1 MLERLVAFALS
12 QRLFVALGVLLL
24 IGAGLVVLPSL
35 PIDAFPDVSPVQ
47 VKVIM
52 KAPGLTPEE
61 VEQRVTVPIE
71 LELLGLPNKKI
82 LRSTTKYALADVT
95 VDFED
100 GTDIYWARNQVSE
113 RLANI
118 NRDLPEGVTGGLAPI
133 TSPLG
138 EMFMFTIESADLSL
152 AERRSLLD
160 WVIRPALRTVPGVA
174 DVNALGGYVRAF
186 EIVPLSDALAA
197 RGISYEMFRRA
208 IETNSRNDGAG
219 RVNQGEDSALV
230 RIEGSI
236 RTIDDIRQIVV
247 DTKDGVPIRVKDI
260 ARVQLGALT
269 RYGAVT
275 ADGHGQTVEGLVLG
289 LRGANARQLV
299 ADVQARLDEIKQ
311 SLPQSVSIQV
321 FYDRGRLVDR
331 AVGTVIR
338 ALGEATVL
346 VVVLLLLFLGN
357 WRASLVIALSLPLAI
372 VIALIV
378 MRIVGMS
385 ANLMSLGG
393 LAIAIGMLIDALVVV
408 VENVVGNLSKE
419 PQGKAAPLVH
429 IIYRSVCE
437 VLQPV
442 ASGVLI
448 IMIVFVPLLT
458 LQGLEG
464 KLFIPV
470 ALAIIFALGGS
481 LLLAL
486 TVIPVATSFLLKST
500 SHHEPWLIRI
510 ASRLY
515 APALAWALNNER
527 KVIIAALAALVAA
540 GYAYTQL
547 GKTFMPTMDEGDII
561 VSVEALPS
569 INLDEMIA
577 INARLQAA
585 VLAKVPDIK
594 SIVARTGSDELG
606 LDPMGPNQTDTFL
619 VLKPAQERKTVDK
632 SALIEELRQVLG
644 NFPGLSLSFTQPIDM
659 RVQEMISGVRGDV
672 AVKIFGPDIAK
683 LNEIASKLSAVLSS
697 IDGAEDVYTTLNEG
711 AQYYTVA
718 VNRMEAGRIGL
729 TVDAISNSLRTQIE
743 GRTIGTVLE
752 EGRRTPILVRGS
764 ETTREAPTL
773 LASLPLTLA
782 SGQHVA
788 LSQVARIHRVD
799 GPVVVNRENGN
810 RMSVV
815 RTNVR
820 GRDMVGFVEAARQKV
835 AAELP
840 LPEGY
845 RLTWGGQFENQQRAA
860 ARLSIVV
867 PVAIGL
873 IFVLLFTTFGSIRQ
887 ALLVLVNIPFAVIG
901 GVFALVLTGEYLSV
915 PASVGFIAL
924 LGIAVLNGVV
934 LVSYF
939 NLLRAHGVAEGRIV
953 VDGAMRRLRPVLMTA
968 SITALGLIPLLFATG
983 PGSEIQRPLAI
994 VVIGGLLSSTALTLI
1009 LLPIL
1014 YRRFGGIAKGAK

>member
-1 MLERLVAFALS
+1 MLQRLVAFALS
-12 QRLFVALGVLLL
+12 QRLFVVLSVLLL
-24 IGAGLVVLPSL
+24 IGAGAVFLPSL

-61 VEQRVTVPIE
+61 VEQRITVPIE

-82 LRSTTKYALADVT
+82 LRSTTKYALADIT

-113 RLANI
+113 RLSNI
-118 NRDLPEGVTGGLAPI
+118 SRDFPDGVSGGLAPI

-138 EMFMFTIESADLSL
+138 EMFMFTIDSPELSL
-152 AERRSLLD
+152 AERRTLLD

-186 EIVPLSDALAA
+186 EIVPRNDALAA
-197 RGISYEMFRRA
+197 RGISSDLFRRA
-208 IETNSRNDGAG
+208 IEANSRNDGAG

-230 RIEGSI
+230 RVEGSI
-236 RTIDDIRQIVV
+236 RGVDDIRSIVV
-247 DTKDGVPIRVKDI
+247 DTRDGIPIRVSDVAHVRI
-260 ARVQLGALT
+260 GALT

-275 ADGHGQTVEGLVLG
+275 ADGRGETVEGLVLG
-289 LRGANARQLV
+289 LRGANAGQLV
-299 ADVQARLDEIKQ
+299 RDVRARLAELQ
-311 SLPQSVSIQV
+311 PSLPKSVSLNV
-321 FYDRGRLVDR
+321 FYDRSHLVNR
-331 AVGTVIR
+331 AVGTVVR

-346 VVVLLLLFLGN
+346 VIVLLLLFLGN

-378 MRIVGMS
+378 MRAVGMS

-408 VENVVGNLSKE
+408 VENIVGNL
-419 PQGKAAPLVH
+419 GKHDPGRATPLIH
-429 IIYRSVCE
+429 IVFRSVCE

-448 IMIVFVPLLT
+448 IIIVFVPLLT

-470 ALAIIFALGGS
+470 ALAIIFALAGS

-486 TVIPVATSFLLKST
+486 TVVPVATSFMLKSA
-500 SHHEPWLIRI
+500 SHGDPLLIR
-510 ASRLY
+510 AAQRVY
-515 APALAWALNNER
+515 APALDWALNNER
-527 KVIIAALAALVAA
+527 KVIAAALIGLIAA
-540 GYAYTQL
+540 GFAYTKL
-547 GKTFMPTMDEGDII
+547 GKTFMPTMDEGDVI
-561 VSVEALPS
+561 VSVETLPS
-569 INLDEMIA
+569 VNLDESLA
-577 INARLQAA
+577 INARLQSA
-585 VLAKVPDIK
+585 LLKVPDVAGI
-594 SIVARTGSDELG
+594 IARTGSDELG

-619 VLKPAQERKTVDK
+619 VLKPAAERQTTDREAMLQK
-632 SALIEELRQVLG
+632 LREVLAG
-644 NFPGLSLSFTQPIDM
+644 FPGISLSFTQPIDM

-672 AVKIFGPDIAK
+672 AVKIFGPDIAR
-683 LNEIASKLSAVLSS
+683 LNEIAAKLSSILSG

-718 VNRMEAGRIGL
+718 VNRMETGRLGI
-729 TVDAISNSLRTQIE
+729 TVDSIANSLRTQIE
-743 GRTIGTVLE
+743 GRTIGTALE

-773 LASLPLTLA
+773 LASLPLTLS

-788 LSQVARIHRVD
+788 LSQVARIQRVD
-799 GPVVVNRENGN
+799 GPVKIDRENGN

-815 RTNVR
+815 RANVR
-820 GRDMVGFVEAARQKV
+820 GRDMVGFVQAAQQKV

-840 LPEGY
+840 LPDGY

-860 ARLSIVV
+860 ARLSVVV

-873 IFVLLFTTFGSIRQ
+873 IFVLLFTTFGSVRH
-887 ALLVLVNIPFAVIG
+887 ALLVLVNIPFALIG
-901 GVFALVLTGEYLSV
+901 GVFALVSSGEYLSV

-939 NLLRAHGVAEGRIV
+939 NQLRAHGLSEGRIV
-953 VDGAMRRLRPVLMTA
+953 VEGAKRRLRPVLMTA
-968 SITALGLIPLLFATG
+968 SITALGLIPLLFAFG
-983 PGSEIQRPLAI
+983 PGSEVQRPLAI
-994 VVIGGLLSSTALTLI
+994 VVIGGLVSSTLLTLI

-1014 YRRFGGIAKGAK
+1014 YRRYGGAAKEAK